1 MGPGGRRRRGR
12 GEIMGIIKSLQD
24 SYRIA
29 LKDLIEFERNRIG
42 LIFLF
47 LMPFFMLIMTGYI
60 FPTGNTYTDIP
71 VALVDLDHTQ
81 TSQQFMGQL
90 QALNNKTN
98 MMEFKDAASLDD
110 AKTLI
115 TRGQVYGAIV
125 IPQGFAETRTG
136 GKQSNVTIMS
146 DNSIPQVSMV
156 MQGIGSQVI
165 NILGAQTAAM
175 NVQMLAVKANQTV
188 DPAVVIAPLKADM
201 QGTVPGNLNY
211 FDFIAPGL
219 LMMIVMMGAMT
230 GIPRAISHEKE
241 IGTFDGIL
249 AAPVSEMSIIM
260 GKTIA
265 QTVRGFIQGIIV
277 LIIAILVFGVTVQGN
292 LLLAFALLF
301 LGIFSFIGLGIL
313 LTSLANNEE
322 TAMIFMTVLQFPM
335 MFLTGVFFPIQQM
348 PWFMQ
353 YLSQALPLTY
363 AVSAMRKVMILDA
376 GIQDVLPE
384 VAILIV
390 FGAIMLLI
398 AIPVFRRSMT
408 R

>member
-1 MGPGGRRRRGR
+1 MGLVKG
-12 GEIMGIIKSLQD
+12 LQD

-29 LKDLIEFERNRIG
+29 IKDLLEFERNRIG

-60 FPTGNTYTDIP
+60 FPTENAYKDIP
-71 VALVDLDHTQ
+71 VALVDLDNSQ
-81 TSQQFMGQL
+81 ASQQLIGQL
-90 QALNNKTN
+90 QAMNEKTN
-98 MMEFKDAASLDD
+98 MMEFKDAASLED
-110 AKTLI
+110 ARSLI

-125 IPQGFAETRTG
+125 IPQGFSDSLSQ
-136 GKQSNVTIMS
+136 GKQANITVLS

-156 MQGIGSQVI
+156 MQGIGSQAI
-165 NILGAQTAAM
+165 SMLGAQRAAM
-175 NVQMLAVKANQTV
+175 EVQMLSVKANQTV
-188 DPAVVIAPLKADM
+188 NPAAVIAPYKADI
-201 QGTVPGNLNY
+201 QGTVPGNLTY

-265 QTVRGFIQGIIV
+265 QTVRGFVQGIIV
-277 LIIAILVFGVTVQGN
+277 LIIAILVFGVTIQGN
-292 LLLAFALLF
+292 ILLAFSLLF

-313 LTSLANNEE
+313 LTSMADNEE

-335 MFLTGVFFPIQQM
+335 MFLTGVFFPTQQM

-353 YLSQALPLTY
+353 GLSKLLPLTY
-363 AVSAMRKVMILDA
+363 AVSAMRKVMILNA
-376 GIQDVLPE
+376 GLVDVLPE
-384 VAILIV
+384 VAILLV
-390 FGAIMLLI
+390 FGAIMLAI
-398 AIPVFRRSMT
+398 AIPVFRKSMT

>member
-1 MGPGGRRRRGR
+1 MGL
-12 GEIMGIIKSLQD
+12 IKGLQD
-24 SYRIA
+24 SWRIA
-29 LKDLIEFERNRIG
+29 WKDLLEFERNRIG

-71 VALVDLDHTQ
+71 VALVDLDDTQ
-81 TSQQFMGQL
+81 ASRQLVGQL
-90 QALNNKTN
+90 QALNNKSD
-98 MMEFKDAASLDD
+98 MMEFKGASSLED
-110 AKTLI
+110 AKTLV

-125 IPQGFAETRTG
+125 IPTGFSDNLTHGRQA
-136 GKQSNVTIMS
+136 SVTVIS

-156 MQGIGSQVI
+156 MQGIGSQVVSG
-165 NILGAQTAAM
+165 LGAQAAIM
-175 NVQMLAVKANQTV
+175 NVQTLAVKANQTV
-188 DPAVVIAPLKADM
+188 DPIAVIAPLKADM
-201 QGTVPGNLNY
+201 QGTVPGDLNY

-260 GKTIA
+260 GKTVA

-277 LIIAILVFGVTVQGN
+277 LIIAILVFGVTIQGN
-292 LLLAFALLF
+292 ILLAFGLLF

-353 YLSQALPLTY
+353 ALSQVLPLTY
-363 AVSAMRKVMILDA
+363 AVSAMRKVMILNA
-376 GIQDVLPE
+376 GIRDVLPE
-384 VAILIV
+384 VAILVV

>member
-1 MGPGGRRRRGR
+1 MGLVK
-12 GEIMGIIKSLQD
+12 GIQD

-29 LKDLIEFERNRIG
+29 IKDLLEFERNRIG

-60 FPTGNTYTDIP
+60 FPTENAYKDIP
-71 VALVDLDHTQ
+71 VALVDLDNSQ
-81 TSQQFMGQL
+81 ASQQLIGQL
-90 QALNNKTN
+90 QAMNEKTN
-98 MMEFKDAASLDD
+98 MMEFKDAASLEN

-115 TRGQVYGAIV
+115 TRGQAYGAIV
-125 IPQGFAETRTG
+125 IPQGFSDSLSQ
-136 GKQSNVTIMS
+136 GKQANITVLS

-156 MQGIGSQVI
+156 MQGIGSQAI
-165 NILGAQTAAM
+165 SMLGAQRAAM
-175 NVQMLAVKANQTV
+175 EVQMLSVKANQTV
-188 DPAVVIAPLKADM
+188 NPAAVIAPYKADI
-201 QGTVPGNLNY
+201 QGTVPGDLTY

-265 QTVRGFIQGIIV
+265 QTVRGFVQGIIV
-277 LIIAILVFGVTVQGN
+277 LIIAILVFGVTIQGN
-292 LLLAFALLF
+292 ILLAFALLF

-313 LTSLANNEE
+313 LTSMADNEE

-353 YLSQALPLTY
+353 GLSKLLPLTY
-363 AVSAMRKVMILDA
+363 AVSAMRKVMILNA
-376 GIQDVLPE
+376 GLVDVLPE
-384 VAILIV
+384 VAILLV
-390 FGAIMLLI
+390 FGAIMLAI
-398 AIPVFRRSMT
+398 AIPVFRKSMT

>member
-1 MGPGGRRRRGR
+1 MGL
-12 GEIMGIIKSLQD
+12 IKGLQD
-24 SYRIA
+24 SWRIA
-29 LKDLIEFERNRIG
+29 WKDLLEFERNRIG

-60 FPTGNTYTDIP
+60 FPTGNSYTNVP
-71 VALVDLDHTQ
+71 VALVDLDH
-81 TSQQFMGQL
+81 SQMSHQFTKQL
-90 QALNNKTN
+90 EDMNKKTG
-98 MMEFKDAASLDD
+98 MMEITDASSLDD

-125 IPQGFAETRTG
+125 IPKGYARNLTA
-136 GKQSNVTIMS
+136 GKQTNVTILA
-146 DNSIPQVSMV
+146 DNSIPQLSMT
-156 MQGIGSQVI
+156 MNAIGTQIVNGMGSAMGQMSV
-165 NILGAQTAAM
+165 QT
-175 NVQMLAVKANQTV
+175 LAVKANQTV
-188 DPAVVIAPLKADM
+188 DPKAVIAPLIPETK
-201 QGTVPGNLNY
+201 GTVPGNLNY
-211 FDFIAPGL
+211 FSFVAPGM

-249 AAPVSEMSIIM
+249 AAPVSEISIIM

-277 LIIAILVFGVTVQGN
+277 MILAIVIFGVTIQGSI
-292 LLLAFALLF
+292 LLTIATLL

-313 LTSLANNEE
+313 LTSLSNNEE
-322 TAMIFMTVLQFPM
+322 TATILMTVLQFPM

-353 YLSQALPLTY
+353 DLSKFLPLTY
-363 AVSAMRKVMILDA
+363 AINAMRKVMIMGA
-376 GIQDVLPE
+376 GITDIIPE
-384 VAILIV
+384 VTILII

>member
-1 MGPGGRRRRGR
+1 MGL
-12 GEIMGIIKSLQD
+12 IKGLQD
-24 SYRIA
+24 SWRIA
-29 LKDLIEFERNRIG
+29 WKDLLEFERNRIG

-60 FPTGNTYTDIP
+60 FPTSSSYTDVP
-71 VALVDLDHTQ
+71 VALVDLDH
-81 TSQQFMGQL
+81 SQMSHQFVKQL
-90 QALNNKTN
+90 EDMNKKANIMDITG
-98 MMEFKDAASLDD
+98 ASSLDE

-125 IPQGFAETRTG
+125 IPKGFSKNLAA
-136 GKQSNVTIMS
+136 GKQTNITILS
-146 DNSIPQVSMV
+146 DNSIPQLSMTMNAIGTQIVSGMSSA
-156 MQGIGSQVI
+156 MGQ
-165 NILGAQTAAM
+165 M
-175 NVQMLAVKANQTV
+175 NVQSLAVKANQTV
-188 DPAVVIAPLKADM
+188 DPKAVIAPLVPETK
-201 QGTVPGNLNY
+201 GTIPGNLNY
-211 FDFIAPGL
+211 FSFVAPGM

-249 AAPVSEMSIIM
+249 AAPVSEISIIM

-277 LIIAILVFGVTVQGN
+277 MALAILIFGVTIQGSI
-292 LLLAFALLF
+292 LLTVATLL

-313 LTSLANNEE
+313 LTSLSNNEE
-322 TAMIFMTVLQFPM
+322 TATILMTVLQFPM

-353 YLSQALPLTY
+353 DISKFLPLTY
-363 AVSAMRKVMILDA
+363 AISAMRKVMIMGA
-376 GIQDVLPE
+376 GITDIIPE
-384 VAILIV
+384 VAILV
-390 FGAIMLLI
+390 TFGAIMLLI

>member
-1 MGPGGRRRRGR
+1 MGL
-12 GEIMGIIKSLQD
+12 IKGLQD

-29 LKDLIEFERNRIG
+29 IKDLLEFERNRIG

-60 FPTGNTYTDIP
+60 FPTGNTYTNIP
-71 VALVDLDHTQ
+71 VALVDLDHSQ
-81 TSQQFMGQL
+81 ASQQFLGQL
-90 QALNNKTN
+90 QLMNNKSN
-98 MMEFKDAASLDD
+98 MMEFKDASSLDD

-125 IPQGFAETRTG
+125 IPPGFSDNMAQ
-136 GKQSNVTIMS
+136 GKQSNITVLS

-165 NILGAQTAAM
+165 SILGAQTAAM
-175 NVQMLAVKANQTV
+175 KVQMLAVKANQTV
-188 DPAVVIAPLKADM
+188 SPMAVIAPLKADM
-201 QGTVPGNLNY
+201 QGTVPGDLNY

-249 AAPVSEMSIIM
+249 AAPVNEMSIIM

-277 LIIAILVFGVTVQGN
+277 LIIAILVFGVTIQGN
-292 LLLAFALLF
+292 ILLALALLF

-353 YLSQALPLTY
+353 DLSKVLPLTY
-363 AVSAMRKVMILDA
+363 AVSAMRKVMVLDA
-376 GIQDVLPE
+376 RIQDVLPE
-384 VAILIV
+384 VAILVV

>member
-1 MGPGGRRRRGR
+1 MGLV
-12 GEIMGIIKSLQD
+12 KCLQD
-24 SYRIA
+24 SYHIA
-29 LKDLIEFERNRIG
+29 IKDLLEFERNRIG

-60 FPTGNTYTDIP
+60 FPMGNAYKDIP
-71 VALVDLDHTQ
+71 VALVDLDNSQ
-81 TSQQFMGQL
+81 ASQQLIGQL
-90 QALNNKTN
+90 QAMNEKTN
-98 MMEFKDAASLDD
+98 MMEFKDAASLED
-110 AKTLI
+110 ARSLI

-125 IPQGFAETRTG
+125 IPHGFSDSLSQ
-136 GKQSNVTIMS
+136 GKQANITVLS

-156 MQGIGSQVI
+156 MQGIGSQAI
-165 NILGAQTAAM
+165 SILGAQRAAM
-175 NVQMLAVKANQTV
+175 EVQMLSVKANQTV
-188 DPAVVIAPLKADM
+188 NPAAVIAPYKADI
-201 QGTVPGNLNY
+201 QGIVPGNLTY

-265 QTVRGFIQGIIV
+265 QTVRGFVQGIIV
-277 LIIAILVFGVTVQGN
+277 LIIAKLVFGITIQGN
-292 LLLAFALLF
+292 ILLAFSLLF
-301 LGIFSFIGLGIL
+301 LGVFSFIGLGIL
-313 LTSLANNEE
+313 LTSMADNEE

-353 YLSQALPLTY
+353 GLSKLLPLTY
-363 AVSAMRKVMILDA
+363 AVSAMRKVMILNA
-376 GIQDVLPE
+376 GLVDVLPE
-384 VAILIV
+384 VAILLV
-390 FGAIMLLI
+390 FGAIMLAI
-398 AIPVFRRSMT
+398 AIPVFRKSMT

>member
-1 MGPGGRRRRGR
+1 MGL
-12 GEIMGIIKSLQD
+12 IKGLQD
-24 SYRIA
+24 SWRIA
-29 LKDLIEFERNRIG
+29 WKDLLEFERNRIG

-71 VALVDLDHTQ
+71 VALVDLDRTPESRQ
-81 TSQQFMGQL
+81 LMGQL
-90 QALNNKTN
+90 QALNDRSG
-98 MMEFKDAASLDD
+98 MMELKDASSPED

-115 TRGQVYGAIV
+115 TRGQVYGAII
-125 IPQGFAETRTG
+125 IPQGFGDSLAR
-136 GKQSNVTIMS
+136 GKQSNITVMS

-156 MQGIGSQVI
+156 MQGIGSQVVSS
-165 NILGAQTAAM
+165 LGAQAAIM
-175 NVQMLAVKANQTV
+175 NVQTLAVKANQTV
-188 DPAVVIAPLKADM
+188 DPMAVISPLKADM
-201 QGTVPGNLNY
+201 RGTVPGDLNY

-260 GKTIA
+260 GKTVA

-277 LIIAILVFGVTVQGN
+277 LIIAILVFGVTIQGN
-292 LLLAFALLF
+292 IVLAFALLF

-353 YLSQALPLTY
+353 YLSQLLPLTY
-363 AVSAMRKVMILDA
+363 AVNAMRKVMILNA

-384 VAILIV
+384 VAILVV

>member
-1 MGPGGRRRRGR
+1 
-12 GEIMGIIKSLQD
+12 MGIIKGLQD

-29 LKDLIEFERNRIG
+29 VKDLLEFERNRIG

-47 LMPFFMLIMTGYI
+47 LMPFFMLIMTGFI
-60 FPTGNTYTDIP
+60 FPTGNTYSNIP
-71 VALVDLDHTQ
+71 VAVVDMDHSQ
-81 TSQQFMGQL
+81 ASQQFIAQM
-90 QALNNKTN
+90 QALNNKSGA
-98 MMEFKDAASLDD
+98 MDLKDASGEDV
-110 AKTLI
+110 AKTMI
-115 TRGQVYGAIV
+115 TRGQIYGAIV
-125 IPQGFAETRTG
+125 IPQGFSDSLAQ
-136 GKQSNVTIMS
+136 GKQSNITVIS
-146 DNSIPQVSMV
+146 DNSIPQISMV
-156 MQGIGSQVI
+156 MQGLATQVI
-165 NILGAQTAAM
+165 NVLGAQNAAM
-175 NVQMLAVKANQTV
+175 QVQMLSVKANQTV
-188 DPAVVIAPLKADM
+188 NPIAVIAPYKADT

-249 AAPVSEMSIIM
+249 AAPVSEISIIF

-265 QTVRGFIQGIIV
+265 QTVRGFIQGVIV
-277 LIIAILVFGVTVQGN
+277 LIIAILIFGVTIQGN
-292 LLLAFALLF
+292 ILLAFALLF

-322 TAMIFMTVLQFPM
+322 TATILMTVLQFPM

-353 YLSQALPLTY
+353 DLSQILPLTY
-363 AVSAMRKVMILDA
+363 AVSAMRKVMILNA
-376 GIQDVLPE
+376 GIMDVLPE

-390 FGAIMLLI
+390 FGAVMLAV

>member
-1 MGPGGRRRRGR
+1 MTLV
-12 GEIMGIIKSLQD
+12 KTLQD
-24 SYRIA
+24 SFRIA
-29 LKDLIEFERNRIG
+29 IKDLLEFERNRIG

-47 LMPFFMLIMTGYI
+47 LMPFFMLIMTGFI
-60 FPTGNTYTDIP
+60 FPSSSTYTNIP
-71 VALVDLDHTQ
+71 VALVDADQ
-81 TSQQFMGQL
+81 SPASQQFVNQL
-90 QALNNKTN
+90 VAINSQKNTMIFTN
-98 MMEFKDAASLDD
+98 ATTEADAR
-110 AKTLI
+110 TLI
-115 TRGQVYGAIV
+115 TQGKVYGAIV
-125 IPQGFAETRTG
+125 VPQGFADSQAQGR
-136 GKQSNVTIMS
+136 QANVTIIS
-146 DNSIPQVSMV
+146 DNSIPQISMV
-156 MQGIGSQVI
+156 MQGLGTQVVSI
-165 NILGAQTAAM
+165 MGAQRGFVE
-175 NVQMLAVKANQTV
+175 VQQLSVNANQTV
-188 DPAVVIAPLKADM
+188 NPLAVIAPY
-201 QGTVPGNLNY
+201 VPDVKGVVGGEHNY

-249 AAPVSEMSIIM
+249 AAPVSDISIIF

-277 LIIAILVFGVTVQGN
+277 MGIAILVFGVHIQIASIP
-292 LLLAFALLF
+292 LAFGLLF

-322 TAMIFMTVLQFPM
+322 TATILMTVLQFPM

-353 YLSQALPLTY
+353 ALSNLLPLTY
-363 AVSAMRKVMILDA
+363 AVEAMRKVMILNA
-376 GIQDVLPE
+376 GIMDVLPE
-384 VAILIV
+384 IAILVV
-390 FGAIMLLI
+390 FGAIMLAI